1 MFTGV
6 ATYYGALVS
15 RDQLEQSRDE
25 VRREARDQASRVS
38 YWTEFARVTGTPVKR
53 LHVMNRSADAVT
65 EVQSLL
71 WTLPNDMRTVLEL
84 PTLAP
89 CSETIID
96 VSSWTD
102 DSDQDAGL
110 DRLAGSRP
118 AAHFLVFRD
127 RDGVRWKRDE
137 AGLSRVADRVPL
149 ISVPGTNALMLGTD
163 GMQVKR
169 APWCGDGS

>member
-25 VRREARDQASRVS
+25 IQREARDQASRVS
-38 YWTEFARVTGTPVKR
+38 YWTEFRHGTDKPVKR
-53 LHVMNRSADAVT
+53 LHVMNRSPDPVT

-71 WTLPNDMRTVLEL
+71 WTRPNDGRTVLEL

-96 VSSWTD
+96 VTLWTD

-110 DRLAGSRP
+110 GRIPGSRP
-118 AAHFLVFRD
+118 AARFLVFRD

-137 AGLSRVADRVPL
+137 AGLSRVTDRLPL
-149 ISVPGTNALMLGTD
+149 TSGPDTHAVMLGTD
-163 GMQVKR
+163 GTQVKR
-169 APWCGDGS
+169 APSCGDGS